1 MTVRKSILTIS
12 FLFFLYPISVSG
24 FSVNY
29 SFLILPLFYL
39 LIEGKV
45 RRPNKLFLLLMVLFT
60 LIFIIASIY
69 QYEFYNEGLK
79 RIISFII
86 FMSMFSYMFV
96 KIDTEMIE
104 SFKMSIVG
112 IGLYF
117 SLFSMY
123 SFFMLG
129 GSNLGFGAKDLVGGQ
144 RFGFIYLLGIWLTYY
159 YQTSGKLY
167 VVIKYS
173 ILFILLVGLFLTFS
187 RSSIVGLL
195 GSFVIFAI
203 VNCLRWHSRP
213 TLNMFM
219 RGLFSIIVVGLL
231 LVFVFQLVPTTYSFF
246 EERLFSFIL
255 DSNAVRADLGDNES
269 SGGTRVYILSKILDY
284 LMHNP
289 LTGSGYLGVWIL
301 NDDLFGSAHN
311 QYGDVLFRAGL
322 LGFFAHVYL
331 LFLLTRYLNAND
343 KALFW
348 GLISVLIY
356 GMFHETFKESQ
367 GGFVLAFLL
376 GMLSQSFLKRK
387 RAVVPKDDID
397 IRKVYDN

>member
-1 MTVRKSILTIS
+1 M
-12 FLFFLYPISVSG
+12 
-24 FSVNY
+24 
-29 SFLILPLFYL
+29 LPLFYL
-39 LIEGKV
+39 LIDGKV
-45 RRPNKLFLLLMVLFT
+45 RRPNELFLLLMGLFT
-60 LIFIIASIY
+60 LIFIIASVY
-69 QYEFYNEGLK
+69 QYEFYGDGFK

-96 KIDTEMIE
+96 KIDSGMIE
-104 SFKMSIVG
+104 SFKISIVA
-112 IGLYF
+112 ISLYF
-117 SLFSMY
+117 SLFSIY

-129 GSNLGFGAKDLVGGQ
+129 GSALGFGAKDLVGGQ

-159 YQTSGKLY
+159 YQSKGKLY
-167 VVIKYS
+167 VFIKYS

-187 RSSIVGLL
+187 RSSIVGLF
-195 GSFVIFAI
+195 GSFGIFAI
-203 VNCLRWHSRP
+203 VNCLKWLRRP

-219 RGLFSIIVVGLL
+219 RGLFSIVAVGLL
-231 LVFVFQLVPTTYSFF
+231 LVFLFQLVPTAFTFF
-246 EERLFSFIL
+246 EERLFSYAL
-255 DSNAVRADLGDNES
+255 DSSAVTADLGDNES
-269 SGGTRVYILSKILDY
+269 SGGTRVYIVGKILDY

-301 NDDLFGSAHN
+301 SDDLFGSAHN
-311 QYGDVLFRAGL
+311 QYGDVLFRTGL
-322 LGFFAHVYL
+322 LGFFAYIYL

-376 GMLSQSFLKRK
+376 GMLSQSFLNRK